1 VCGYSWRFQIVI
13 NTNKIKA
20 FLTCAAVLCLS
31 AQTTTAQSSDETAA
45 LDPIL
50 FAGTV
55 VARDITGISF
65 ETNGCIVAVS
75 ETARR
80 TGNAQA
86 GQVLVELYSQAAE
99 LAYETANA
107 RVADLEA
114 AVSERQL
121 AIDAAEAS
129 VNRRTQEQALVAK
142 EFARTEQ
149 IFRRG
154 LVNEATMEGVESRMM
169 NTNFA
174 TDQAREALA
183 SAISAKARAEIALKI
198 GSLELRAQTDALED
212 LTLRAPFDGVL
223 LDFEPNVGDCVTA
236 RASATQIYTPSK
248 KSVEMYVRVNQLVG
262 QTPSGVTIGAPVKIK
277 RFNGD
282 ACNGTINW
290 IGTQADVENQ
300 FIKSSIE
307 VDETCAG
314 DLYLNEAVE
323 VQTLPNAT

>member
-1 VCGYSWRFQIVI
+1 MMNQSQ
-13 NTNKIKA
+13 TLKA
-20 FLTCAAVLCLS
+20 VAICAAMTFANAPFVL
-31 AQTTTAQSSDETAA
+31 AQSNDDADGLEPVS
-45 LDPIL
+45 

-55 VARDITGISF
+55 VARDITGISY
-65 ETNGCIVAVS
+65 ETSGCIVTVS

-86 GQVLVELYSQAAE
+86 GQVLVELDSQAAE
-99 LAYETANA
+99 LSYETAMA

-183 SAISAKARAEIALKI
+183 SAISAKSRAEIALRI

-212 LTLRAPFDGVL
+212 LIVRAPFDGVL
-223 LDFEPNVGDCVTA
+223 LDFESNVGDCVTA
-236 RASATQIYTPSK
+236 RTSATQIYTPSQ
-248 KSVEMYVRVNQLVG
+248 KSVEMFVRVNQLVG
-262 QTPSGVTIGAPVKIK
+262 EGSSGVSIGAPVKIK
-277 RFNGD
+277 RFNGS
-282 ACNGTINW
+282 ACNGAINW

-307 VDETCAG
+307 VDETCAQ
-314 DLYLNEAVE
+314 DLFLNEAVE
-323 VQTLPNAT
+323 VQTMVDAS